1 LRDLNNGVSPDADS
15 FDRLSV
21 LPGVSMSDV
30 SAWVALRNLL
40 LTQKGT
46 LRKSVTKASGFP
58 TSPAD
63 AKSLGTS
70 VDELKQSK
78 QMMANLLSEIDS
90 DDFCLALHK
99 VNVLPGEGYSDTQWQ
114 VLQDLFYVLRYTIA
128 DLRIEFASELRCDFT
143 EIAICANEALGSD
156 GAPTDLALEL
166 DYRLQHVLVDEFQ
179 DTSTSQFALFGK
191 LVEGWQAGDN
201 RTFFAVG
208 DPMQSIYRFRDAEV
222 ALFEEAK
229 HNGVNAVALEVLQ
242 LGVNFRSTPTI
253 VNWCNSVFT
262 EIFPITASRDSG
274 AVAFSPSLA
283 FGDSESESDSKNAAP
298 DTEVCW
304 HLTDVDAQAQ
314 EITRVSANLL
324 KRYPGE
330 TLAILVRTRSNLN
343 DMFHCL
349 RRAEIPCRAVEL
361 ESLQGRPVVADLRS
375 LAWALLFPHDRI
387 AWLSLL
393 RAPWCG
399 LTLAELSV
407 ISSLDAHKTLWSVL
421 VAAIRNDSKE
431 KIDISAGSRERLARF
446 LDVMEPAVNR
456 ARRDRVVEWVE
467 GCWLQLGGPAVCTD
481 ESDIQAAELTL
492 STLVN
497 MQHNGDLWHRDRVMA
512 RLGSLFAPSAI
523 PDSDHIQIMTIHKSK
538 GLEFDSV
545 LMPYTERKPRGET
558 SELLNWFESI
568 DDGGETRCLLAPLD
582 TREDKAEKNK
592 KTDGKDRLTALI
604 RQFHSER
611 NANETLRLLYVA
623 TTRARTRLHLF
634 ASPKINK
641 DDDLDADIGSLFKCL
656 LPAVKSDLPSMP
668 LTDED
673 VDHSDMENIPS
684 AKTTESHQE
693 TVAASERLER
703 LPVSWQM
710 PELLTPF
717 VWPDASA
724 PDSTVIEPDGV
735 EEQPEFLWAGVDAGA
750 IGTVVHKQLQ
760 LLCNHG
766 RDSWQVDA
774 SDDRQLHLSQQLQSM
789 GLAGAR
795 LDKAITRVEK
805 AIAQCLDDE
814 TGRWLLDNSH
824 RDSYT
829 EHALTGWVDGECRNI
844 IIDRM
849 FVADGVRWIVDY
861 KTGDHGGGSVEE
873 FLDSEQQRYA
883 AQLER
888 YGRIV
893 AAQSAEPVM
902 LGLYFPLLQGWRH
915 WQAGAKSA

>member
-1 LRDLNNGVSPDADS
+1 MTGDNQPADAAARQRALDTTRSFIVQAPAGSGKTELLIRRILCLLLTVEQPEQILAITFTRKAAAEMRERIRRALEKVAPSISNATDEDKDSKELSAYDLEGREIAQKVLQRDMELGWGLLHNTQRLKLLTIDAFCASLTRSLPVTSTLGAPPSAEENVDDLYEGAALRTLNAGLEDSDAFGDAVSRLLGEFDNNVSRLVGQLATMLKKRDQWLRLVGSEIKREDLEAAINHIVAEKLQVLSDLMPAAVDERVIELARIAANTLRGLNNGVSPEADS
-15 FDRLSV
+15 FDQLSA

-46 LRKSVTKASGFP
+46 LRKSVTKTSGFP

-78 QMMANLLSEIDS
+78 QMMVDLLAEIDS
-90 DDFCLALHK
+90 DDFCFVLDK
-99 VNVLPGEGYSDTQWQ
+99 VNVLPNEGYSDTQWQ
-114 VLQDLFYVLRYTIA
+114 VLQDLFYVLRYAIA

-191 LVEGWQAGDN
+191 LVEGWQAGDG

-242 LGVNFRSTPTI
+242 LGVNFRSTPTA

-262 EIFPITASRDSG
+262 EIFPTTAARDSG

-283 FGDSESESDSKNAAP
+283 FDNAGNSDDNSDGNSDAQ

-304 HLTDVDAQAQ
+304 HLSEVDMQDQ
-314 EITRVSANLL
+314 EITRVSADLL
-324 KRYPGE
+324 QRYPGK

-349 RRAEIPCRAVEL
+349 RLADIPCRAVEL

-375 LAWALLFPHDRI
+375 LTWALLFPHDRI

-399 LTLAELSV
+399 LTLAELSM
-407 ISSLDAHKTLWSVL
+407 ISSLDANKTVWSLLIAV
-421 VAAIRNDSKE
+421 IRNDSKE
-431 KIDISAGSRERLARF
+431 EHIDISADSRERLARF

-467 GCWLQLGGPAVCTD
+467 GCWLQLGGPAVCND
-481 ESDIQAAELTL
+481 ESDIQAAELTI
-492 STLVN
+492 STLID

-523 PDSDHIQIMTIHKSK
+523 PDCDHIQIMTIHKSK

-568 DDGGETRCLLAPLD
+568 DDNGETRCLLAPLD
-582 TREDKAEKNK
+582 TREDKVEKNK

-611 NANETLRLLYVA
+611 AANETLRLLYVA
-623 TTRARTRLHLF
+623 TTRARSRLHLF

-641 DDDLDADIGSLFKCL
+641 DDDLDADKGLSLI
-656 LPAVKSDLPSMP
+656 
-668 LTDED
+668 
-673 VDHSDMENIPS
+673 HI
-684 AKTTESHQE
+684 
-693 TVAASERLER
+693 
-703 LPVSWQM
+703 
-710 PELLTPF
+710 
-717 VWPDASA
+717 
-724 PDSTVIEPDGV
+724 
-735 EEQPEFLWAGVDAGA
+735 
-750 IGTVVHKQLQ
+750 
-760 LLCNHG
+760 
-766 RDSWQVDA
+766 
-774 SDDRQLHLSQQLQSM
+774 
-789 GLAGAR
+789 
-795 LDKAITRVEK
+795 
-805 AIAQCLDDE
+805 
-814 TGRWLLDNSH
+814 
-824 RDSYT
+824 
-829 EHALTGWVDGECRNI
+829 
-844 IIDRM
+844 
-849 FVADGVRWIVDY
+849 
-861 KTGDHGGGSVEE
+861 
-873 FLDSEQQRYA
+873 
-883 AQLER
+883 
-888 YGRIV
+888 
-893 AAQSAEPVM
+893 
-902 LGLYFPLLQGWRH
+902 
-915 WQAGAKSA
+915 